1 MLDKEIVRLKVTG
14 DFACFTR
21 PDLKVER
28 MSYPCMTPSAAR
40 GILEAILWKKEF
52 QWFIRRIIVL
62 EPIKFCSIKR
72 NEIAELQNPKGNPI
86 DITDIDNRVQ
96 RNSIVLKDV
105 GYIIEASV
113 YVDDALIDKTK
124 SSENPITVM
133 KYREMFKR
141 RVDKGQC
148 WHQPCLGTREFAADF
163 SKPSE
168 EDKPKERID
177 YPIGSMFY
185 DMLYDE
191 EGNVTPLFFYNVAIK
206 NNILACPEDKAVKM
220 LSSSHL
226 PPQKNDF
233 YYNQVVCEHYQK
245 EEAEFKEEA
254 EL

>member
-1 MLDKEIVRLKVTG
+1 MLDKEIVRVKVTG

-40 GILEAILWKKEF
+40 GILEAILWKPEF

-62 EPIKFCSIKR
+62 KPIKFTSLKR
-72 NEIAELQNPKGNPI
+72 NEIKKKQGAAPI
-86 DITDIDNRVQ
+86 DITNMDNRVQ
-96 RNSIVLKDV
+96 RNSIVLTDV

-113 YVDDALIDKTK
+113 YVDETLIEK
-124 SSENPITVM
+124 SKGSNNPLSVK
-133 KYREMFKR
+133 KYREMFER
-141 RVDKGQC
+141 RVKKGQC

-163 SKPSE
+163 SIPDE
-168 EDKPKERID
+168 HDQPLDIT

-185 DMLYDE
+185 DMLYDDK
-191 EGNVTPLFFYNVAIK
+191 GNVTPLFFYDVAVM
-206 NNILACPEDKAVKM
+206 NGVLECPEDKAIKM

-226 PPQKNDF
+226 QPKSSDE
-233 YYNQVVCEHYQK
+233 YNRVVYEHYKK
-245 EEAEFKEEA
+245 EEEA